1 VSQRRVGGSCY
12 KRKEFVPLLL
22 PKDIS
27 PRVFHGLCLLLAL
40 IKLWLVRAH
49 LVMVTMTPHDDLL
62 FIRHAEN
69 ILNGKWLGDYNQLTL
84 IKEPF
89 FPLFIALSQWLSLPL
104 LFSIHL
110 FYVLACWL
118 FIVAVRPLASN
129 RLALLFCFLLL
140 LLNPGSYNY
149 PAIGRIF
156 QLSIYAPLALVVM
169 SCLLGLAIRAFGPI
183 RLALIWSL
191 ALGVAVSIFWIT
203 RGESIF
209 LIPSLALVFL
219 YLFCIAKGAT
229 PLKRWGRPLL
239 FCLLPVL
246 LLLGTVQTVRH
257 INMVHY
263 GVPAVIEI
271 VTPEFEAAY
280 GGLLRII
287 TKDDRQFI
295 PVTRAARF
303 QAYEISPTFRKIKDH
318 LDGPVGMR
326 WQSLAGENEI
336 PAAFFIWAFRDSVA
350 AAGYYDSGAKVLGFY
365 RQMGEE
371 IAGACDAGRL
381 ECRTFSSSL
390 VPPWRPEYN
399 ALVLPTVYSVL
410 KKTVTYDGFN
420 GMADHFRNAVPKELM
435 QLFAEV
441 TGEKLLSS
449 KRGGEDAYPYYFT
462 HLNREKMR
470 ILGQLGHIF
479 QIVTPPLALAALVLL
494 LVNLIRAWRRRHL
507 PLLTVFSVA
516 AATGVMGITAVMTL
530 LAITSYSEI
539 ARVMHVSFPL
549 LLLFISGVFLDFLTP
564 WPNPTIQP
572 AESANLLHSPQPQPS
587 RQ

>member
-1 VSQRRVGGSCY
+1 M
-12 KRKEFVPLLL
+12 PLLL

-49 LVMVTMTPHDDLL
+49 LVMVTLTPHDDLL
-62 FIRHAEN
+62 FIRLAES

-118 FIVAVRPLASN
+118 FVVAVRPLVN
-129 RLALLFCFLLL
+129 HRLALLFCFLLL

-169 SCLLGLAIRAFGPI
+169 SLLLGLAIRAFGTW
-183 RLALIWSL
+183 RQAVAWSL
-191 ALGVAVSIFWIT
+191 AFGVAVSIFWIT

-209 LIPSLALVFL
+209 LLPSLALVFL
-219 YLFCIAKGAT
+219 YLFCIAKGPT
-229 PLKRWGRPLL
+229 LLKRWGRPLL
-239 FCLLPVL
+239 LCALPLL

-257 INMVHY
+257 INHAHY

-271 VTPEFEAAY
+271 VTPEFQSAY
-280 GGLLRII
+280 GGLLRIVS
-287 TKDDRQFI
+287 DEDRRFI
-295 PVTRAARF
+295 PVARKARL
-303 QAYEISPTFRKIKDH
+303 QAYEASPTFREIKEH
-318 LDGPVGMR
+318 LDGPIGAR
-326 WQSLAGENEI
+326 WQSLAGDSDI
-336 PAAFFIWAFRDSVA
+336 PAAFFIWAFRDAVA
-350 AAGYYDSGAKVLGFY
+350 TAGYHDSGSKALEFY
-365 RQMGEE
+365 GRMGRE
-371 IAGACDAGRL
+371 IADACDAGKL
-381 ECRTFSSSL
+381 QCRTFSSSL
-390 VPPWRPEYN
+390 VPPWRAEFN
-399 ALVLPTVYSVL
+399 SLVLPTVYSVL

-420 GMADHFRNAVPKELM
+420 GMADHFRNAVPRELM

-449 KRGGEDAYPYYFT
+449 KRGGEDVYPYYFT

-470 ILGQLGHIF
+470 ILGQVGHFF
-479 QIVTPPLALAALVLL
+479 QIVTPPLTLAALVLL
-494 LVNLIRAWRRRHL
+494 LVNLARSWRRRHL

-549 LLLFISGVFLDFLTP
+549 LLLFISGVFLDTLTP
-564 WPNPTIQP
+564 RPSPALQP
-572 AESANLLHSPQPQPS
+572 AERINPGSAPQPQPS

>member
-1 VSQRRVGGSCY
+1 M
-12 KRKEFVPLLL
+12 PLPL

-27 PRVFHGLCLLLAL
+27 PRAFHGLCLFLAL
-40 IKLWLVRAH
+40 VKLWLVRAH

-62 FIRHAEN
+62 FIRHAES

-118 FIVAVRPLASN
+118 FVVAVRPLVN
-129 RLALLFCFLLL
+129 HRLSLLFCFLLL

-183 RLALIWSL
+183 RPALRWSL

-209 LIPSLALVFL
+209 LMPSLALVFV
-219 YLFCIAKGAT
+219 YLFRVAKGAT
-229 PLKRWGRPLL
+229 PLRRWGRPLVL
-239 FCLLPVL
+239 CLLPVL

-257 INMVHY
+257 INLVHY

-271 VTPEFEAAY
+271 VTPEFESAY

-303 QAYEISPTFRKIKDH
+303 QAYEISPTFRQIKDN

-336 PAAFFIWAFRDSVA
+336 PAAFFIWALRDA
-350 AAGYYDSGAKVLGFY
+350 AAASGFHDSGTKALDFY
-365 RQMGEE
+365 RQMGQE
-371 IAGACDAGRL
+371 IADACDGGKIQ
-381 ECRTFSSSL
+381 CRNFSSSL
-390 VPPWRPEYN
+390 VPPWRPEFN

-435 QLFAEV
+435 KLFAEV

-449 KRGGEDAYPYYFT
+449 KPGGEDVYPYYFT

-470 ILGQLGHIF
+470 ILGQLGHFF
-479 QIVTPPLALAALVLL
+479 QIVTPTLALVAVLLL
-494 LVNLIRAWRRRHL
+494 LVNLARAWKRRHL
-507 PLLTVFSVA
+507 PLLTVFSLS

-549 LLLFISGVFLDFLTP
+549 LLLFISGVFLDTLGP
-564 WPNPTIQP
+564 WPSPVVQA
-572 AESANLLHSPQPQPS
+572 AESANLRNTPQPQPS

>member
-1 VSQRRVGGSCY
+1 
-12 KRKEFVPLLL
+12 VPLLL

-27 PRVFHGLCLLLAL
+27 PRVFHGLCLLLAV
-40 IKLWLVRAH
+40 IKLWLIRAH

-69 ILNGKWLGDYNQLTL
+69 ILNGRWLGDYNQLTL

-118 FIVAVRPLASN
+118 FVVAVRPLAGN
-129 RLALLFCFLLL
+129 RLALLFCFTLL

-156 QLSIYAPLALVVM
+156 QLSIYAPLALTVM
-169 SCLLGLAIRAFGPI
+169 SLLLGLAIRAFGPL
-183 RLALIWSL
+183 RQALAWSL
-191 ALGVAVSIFWIT
+191 ALGVAVAIFWIT

-209 LIPSLALVFL
+209 LMPSLTLVFF
-219 YLFCIAKGAT
+219 YLFCIAKGPT
-229 PLKRWGRPLL
+229 LLKRWGRPLL
-239 FCLLPVL
+239 LCLLPSL
-246 LLLGTVQTVRH
+246 LLLGTVQMVRQ
-257 INMVHY
+257 INQAYY

-271 VTPEFEAAY
+271 VTPEFASAY

-303 QAYEISPTFRKIKDH
+303 QAYEISPTFGKIKDQ
-318 LDGPVGMR
+318 LDGPVGIR

-350 AAGYYDSGAKVLGFY
+350 AAGYHDSGEKALDFY
-365 RQMGEE
+365 RQMGAE
-371 IAGACDAGRL
+371 IATACDAGRL
-381 ECRTFSSSL
+381 HCRTFSSSL
-390 VPPWRPEYN
+390 VPPWRPEYT
-399 ALVLPTVYSVL
+399 ALILPTAYSVL
-410 KKTVTYDGFN
+410 EKTVTYDNFN
-420 GMADHFRNAVPKELM
+420 GMADHFRNAVPRELM
-435 QLFAEV
+435 KLFAEV

-449 KRGGEDAYPYYFT
+449 KRGGEDVYPYYFT

-470 ILGQLGHIF
+470 ILDQLGHFF
-479 QIVTPPLALAALVLL
+479 QIVTPTLALSALVLL
-494 LVNLIRAWRRRHL
+494 LLNLVRAYRRRHL
-507 PLLTVFSVA
+507 PLLTVFSIA
-516 AATGVMGITAVMTL
+516 AATGVMSITAVMTL

-549 LLLFISGVFLDFLTP
+549 LLLFISGVFLDSLGR
-564 WPNPTIQP
+564 WPDP
-572 AESANLLHSPQPQPS
+572 AIHSDENTHRLYSPQPQPS